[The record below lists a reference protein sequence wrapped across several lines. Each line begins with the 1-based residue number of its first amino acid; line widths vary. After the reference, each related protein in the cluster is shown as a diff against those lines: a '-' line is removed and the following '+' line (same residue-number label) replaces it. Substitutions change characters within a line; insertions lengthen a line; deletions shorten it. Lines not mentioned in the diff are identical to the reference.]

1 MPKQGY
7 AEQVSK
13 NELMLSGLKNNAGK
27 LSRRGIDEAF
37 ISQYETDHKATIALN
52 NEQERLKAELK
63 LKTSELEARLEKVKA
78 ATSEASKLVKMD
90 IPQEQ
95 WKEFGITVSK

>member
-1 MPKQGY
+1 MPRLTY

-27 LSRRGIDEAF
+27 LSRRGIDETF
-37 ISQYETDHKATIALN
+37 ISQYETDHKTVIALN

-63 LKTSELEARLEKVKA
+63 LKTNELDALLTKVNA
-78 ATSEASKLVKMD
+78 ANSEASKLVKMD

-95 WKEFGITVSK
+95 WKEFGITASK

>member
-1 MPKQGY
+1 MPKQGF

-27 LSRRGIDEAF
+27 LTRRGIDETF
-37 ISQYETDHKATIALN
+37 ISQFETDHKTVIALN

-63 LKTSELEARLEKVKA
+63 LKTTELDSLLTKVNA
-78 ATSEASKLVKMD
+78 ANSEAY
-90 IPQEQ
+90 
-95 WKEFGITVSK
+95 